1 MIQTEISKIHDDIQ
15 YPSLMIHK
23 DDVNR
28 LDPIIIL
35 QFNTYYGVVVAK
47 NTEGGAK
54 IGETV
59 PIDRDGFTLFTGVL
73 TLKNSF

>member
-15 YPSLMIHK
+15 YPILMIHK

-28 LDPIIIL
+28 LDPIIVL
-35 QFNTYYGVVVAK
+35 QFNAYYGVVVAK
-47 NTEGGAK
+47 NAEGGAK

-59 PIDRDGFTLFTGVL
+59 PIHQDGFIPFTGVL